1 MKRIKIDIPFKEIK
15 YIHHISDVH
24 IRNLKRHA
32 EYEQVFDKLYK
43 KIGENRENSLI
54 YVGGDIAHSKT
65 DMSPEL
71 VDQTS
76 RFLTSLSEICPTI
89 VITGNH
95 DCNLNN
101 RSRLDV
107 LTPIINNLNLPN
119 LHYLKHSGVYDVADV
134 SFVVWDVWEDEE
146 NYIKAKDFEADTKIV
161 LYHGTVDRSKTDVGF
176 SLPGKVTID
185 YFDDYDLGLIGD
197 IHKRQYLNEEKTIAY
212 CGSLIQQNHGESIG
226 HGYVLWEVP
235 TRTGEYIEIPNDYG
249 YYTIDIDKGIVPPED
264 KAMPKKARLRVRIS
278 NTDGAQL
285 KKCLAV
291 IHHRYGIKDVTITR
305 VDRRD
310 RVRGEQ
316 QIVIG
321 DVNDTDYQYELIE
334 DYLKRNHTLTDEMLI
349 KIKKL
354 NEDIN
359 DELPPARVKRNIDWK
374 LKHFEFSNMFCYG
387 ENNVVDFTQLN
398 GIVGMFAPN
407 ASGKSTLLDAL
418 SFCLFDMTSRTSKA
432 ASVLNN
438 KKKNFNCKVNFE
450 VSGLDYYIERKATTR
465 SRDGHVK
472 VDVNFWMVDDGGDII
487 SLNGDQRRTTNYNIN
502 RVIGTY
508 EDFILSTLSTQNN
521 FTVFIDK
528 TQKERKELLATFMGT
543 DIFDSLYQSAND
555 KISETQTLLRDFNKI
570 DYGKMLADLQKET
583 TISEVKQTNL
593 LTKKDNETKTYND
606 LNSQIINLTIQ
617 LKPVDDTIRDIGVL
631 KKEKFN
637 NKELLNT
644 THKDEN
650 NVATEQ
656 YDLSQVI
663 RDLELK
669 VVTYE
674 SENVQEK
681 YAELEKLEQ
690 ERDIFGVELDK
701 LKADVRVKLDK
712 IDKLGNL
719 KWDESCGY
727 CMSNPF
733 TLDAIETKKNLNKD
747 VELSK
752 EYMETKK
759 GMDNQIEKMF
769 KIRAFKEEL
778 DEANSKLNESKL
790 REDNLNYSLQYINER
805 KQNIE
810 NQIESI
816 SSEIQRYKDQ
826 ENNIKYNKKI
836 KIKITKKELGLS
848 DVDDRISEL
857 NDDITEVHSDIKV
870 NDNEMRNINKKIKEI
885 QELEKQN
892 QAYHYYLDAVR
903 RDSIPYELLEKAIPT
918 IEGEVNNILSQ
929 LVDFQLSLEMD
940 GKNINSNIVYDD
952 LNQWP
957 LELSSG
963 MERFISSL
971 AMRVGLIN
979 VSNLPRSNFLAI
991 DEGWGT
997 MDSDNINSVYNLFQ
1011 YLKAQFQFALIVSH
1025 VDSMRDAVDTLLEI
1039 SKDSDFSSIK
1049 FD

>member
-1 MKRIKIDIPFKEIK
+1 MKRTKIDIPFKEIK

-32 EYEQVFDKLYK
+32 EYEQVFEKLYE
-43 KIGENRENSLI
+43 KIKENRDSSLI
-54 YVGGDIAHSKT
+54 YIGGDIAHSKT

-76 RFLTSLSEICPTI
+76 RFLKSLSEICPTI

-101 RSRLDV
+101 LNRLDV

-119 LHYLKHSGVYDVADV
+119 LHYLKHSGIYDIADV

-146 NYIKAKDFEADTKIV
+146 NYIKANDFEADTKVV

-185 YFDDYDLGLIGD
+185 YFDDYDMGLIGD

-212 CGSLIQQNHGESIG
+212 CGSLIQQNHGEGIG
-226 HGYVLWEVP
+226 HGYLLWEVP
-235 TRTGEYIEIPNDYG
+235 TRTAEYIEIPNDFG
-249 YYTIDIDKGIVPPED
+249 YYTIDIDNGIVPD
-264 KAMPKKARLRVRIS
+264 VKGMPKKARLRVRIS

-285 KKCLAV
+285 KKALAV

-305 VDRRD
+305 VDRRE
-310 RVRGEQ
+310 RVRGEHQ
-316 QIVIG
+316 VVIG

-334 DYLKRNHTLTDEMLI
+334 DYLKRNHAITDDMLV
-349 KIKKL
+349 KIKTL

-359 DELPPARVKRNIDWK
+359 NELPPARVKRNIDWK
-374 LKHFEFSNMFCYG
+374 LKNFEFSNMFCYG
-387 ENNVVDFTQLN
+387 ENNYVDFTQLD

-418 SFCLFDMTSRTSKA
+418 SFCLFDITSRTTRA

-438 KKKNFNCKVNFE
+438 KKKNFSCKVNFE
-450 VSGLDYYIERKATTR
+450 VGGLDYYIERKATTR

-472 VDVNFWMVDDGGDII
+472 VDVNFWMVDEGGDIV

-508 EDFILSTLSTQNN
+508 DDFILSTLSTQNN

-543 DIFDSLYQSAND
+543 NIFDTLYQSAND
-555 KISETQTLLRDFNKI
+555 KISETQTLLRDFNKT

-583 TISEVKQTNL
+583 TILEVKQTDL
-593 LTKKDNETKTYND
+593 LSKKDDETKIHND
-606 LNSQIINLTIQ
+606 LNSQIINLTTQ
-617 LKPVDDTIRDIGVL
+617 LKPVDDTIRDIDVL
-631 KKEKFN
+631 EKDKSEN
-637 NKELLNT
+637 EELLDT
-644 THKDEN
+644 THNEES
-650 NVATEQ
+650 NVTTEQ
-656 YDLSQVI
+656 YDLSAVI
-663 RDLELK
+663 DDLK
-669 VVTYE
+669 SKIKIYE
-674 SENVQEK
+674 KDNIQEQ
-681 YAELEKLEQ
+681 YAELEKLEK
-690 ERDIFGVELDK
+690 ERSLFEIELDK
-701 LKADVRVKLDK
+701 LKAEVRVKLDK
-712 IDKLGNL
+712 IDKL
-719 KWDESCGY
+719 KDVKYDENCEF
-727 CMSNPF
+727 CMSNPL
-733 TLDAIETKKNLNKD
+733 TLDAIETEKNLDKD
-747 VELSK
+747 KELAHQ
-752 EYMETKK
+752 YMEKK
-759 GMDNQIEKMF
+759 ESMDKKIEKMSNV
-769 KIRAFKEEL
+769 RAFKEEL
-778 DEANSKLNESKL
+778 DKAKSQLSEGKL
-790 REDNLNYSLQYINER
+790 REDNLNYGLQYINER

-816 SSEIQRYKDQ
+816 NGEIKRYKEQ
-826 ENNIKYNKKI
+826 ENNIKFNDTIKDKI
-836 KIKITKKELGLS
+836 SKKELELS
-848 DVDDRISEL
+848 DVDDNISEL
-857 NDDITEVHSDIKV
+857 NDEITEVHSDIKV
-870 NDNEMRNINKKIKEI
+870 NDNEMKNINKKIKEI
-885 QELEKQN
+885 SELEKQN

-929 LVDFQLSLEMD
+929 LVDFQMALEMD

-952 LNQWP
+952 VNQWP

-1011 YLKAQFQFALIVSH
+1011 YLKTQFQFALIVSH

-1039 SKDSDFSSIK
+1039 TKDSDFSKIK

>member
-1 MKRIKIDIPFKEIK
+1 MKRTKIDIPFKEIK
-15 YIHHISDVH
+15 YIHHISDIH

-32 EYEQVFDKLYK
+32 EYEQVFEKLYD
-43 KIGENRENSLI
+43 KIKENRENSLI
-54 YVGGDIAHSKT
+54 YIGGDIAHSKT

-76 RFLTSLSEICPTI
+76 RFLKSLSEICPTI

-101 RSRLDV
+101 LNRLDV

-146 NYIKAKDFEADTKIV
+146 DYIKANDFEADTKVV

-185 YFDDYDLGLIGD
+185 YFDDYDMGLIGD

-226 HGYVLWEVP
+226 HGYLLWEVP
-235 TRTGEYIEIPNDYG
+235 TRTAEYIEIPNDFG
-249 YYTIDIDKGIVPPED
+249 YYTIDIDNGLVPDVKE
-264 KAMPKKARLRVRIS
+264 MPKKARLRVRIS

-305 VDRRD
+305 VDRRE
-310 RVRGEQ
+310 RVRGEEQ
-316 QIVIG
+316 VVIG

-334 DYLKRNHTLTDEMLI
+334 DFLKRHHTITDDMLV
-349 KIKKL
+349 KIKNL

-359 DELPPARVKRNIDWK
+359 NELPPARVKRNIDWK
-374 LKHFEFSNMFCYG
+374 IKNFEFSNMFCYG
-387 ENNVVDFTQLN
+387 EDNYVDFTQLD

-418 SFCLFDMTSRTSKA
+418 SFCLFDVTSRTTKA

-450 VSGLDYYIERKATTR
+450 VGGLDYYIERKATTR

-472 VDVNFWMVDDGGDII
+472 VDVNFWMVDDGGDIV

-508 EDFILSTLSTQNN
+508 DDFILSTLSTQNN

-543 DIFDSLYQSAND
+543 DIFDTLYQSAND
-555 KISETQTLLRDFNKI
+555 KISETQTLLRDFNKT

-583 TISEVKQTNL
+583 TILEVKQTDL
-593 LTKKDNETKTYND
+593 LSKKDDETKIHND
-606 LNSQIINLTIQ
+606 LNSQIINLTTQ
-617 LKPVDDTIRDIGVL
+617 LKPVDDTIRDIDIL
-631 KKEKFN
+631 EKDKSEN
-637 NKELLNT
+637 EELLDKAFN
-644 THKDEN
+644 EES
-650 NVATEQ
+650 NVTTEQ
-656 YDLSQVI
+656 YDLSAVI
-663 RDLELK
+663 DDLK
-669 VVTYE
+669 SKIKIYE
-674 SENVQEK
+674 KDNVQEK
-681 YAELEKLEQ
+681 YAELEKLEK
-690 ERDIFGVELDK
+690 ERSLFEIELDK
-701 LKADVRVKLDK
+701 LKAEVRVKLDK
-712 IDKLGNL
+712 TNKL
-719 KWDESCGY
+719 KDVTHDPDCEH
-727 CMSNPF
+727 CMSNPL
-733 TLDAIETKKNLNKD
+733 TLDAIETEKNLSKD
-747 VELSK
+747 VELAKDYK
-752 EYMETKK
+752 EKK
-759 GMDNQIEKMF
+759 EGMDKEIEKMSNA
-769 KIRAFKEEL
+769 RAFKEEL
-778 DEANSKLNESKL
+778 DKAKSQLSEGNL
-790 REDNLNYSLQYINER
+790 RNDNLNYGLQYINER

-810 NQIESI
+810 NQIESVN
-816 SSEIQRYKDQ
+816 SEIKRYKEQ
-826 ENNIKYNKKI
+826 ENNIKYNEKVKD
-836 KIKITKKELGLS
+836 KITTKELELS
-848 DVDDRISEL
+848 DVDKKISEL

-885 QELEKQN
+885 SELEKQN

-929 LVDFQLSLEMD
+929 LVDFQMALEMD

-952 LNQWP
+952 VNQWP

-1011 YLKAQFQFALIVSH
+1011 YLKTQFQFALIVSH

-1039 SKDSDFSSIK
+1039 TKDSDFSKIK

>member
-1 MKRIKIDIPFKEIK
+1 MKRTKVDIPFKEIK

-32 EYEQVFDKLYK
+32 EYEQVFEKLYD
-43 KIGENRENSLI
+43 KIKENRENSLI
-54 YVGGDIAHSKT
+54 YIGGDIAHSKT

-76 RFLTSLSEICPTI
+76 RFLKSLSEICPTI

-101 RSRLDV
+101 LNRLDV

-146 NYIKAKDFEADTKIV
+146 NYIKANDFEADTKVV

-185 YFDDYDLGLIGD
+185 YFDDYDMGLIGD

-226 HGYVLWEVP
+226 HGYLLWEVP

-249 YYTIDIDKGIVPPED
+249 YYTIDIDDGIVPNVEGV
-264 KAMPKKARLRVRIS
+264 PKKARLRVRIS

-285 KKCLAV
+285 KKALAV

-305 VDRRD
+305 VDRKERI
-310 RVRGEQ
+310 RGEHQ
-316 QIVIG
+316 VVIG

-334 DYLKRNHTLTDEMLI
+334 DYLKRNHAITDDMLV
-349 KIKKL
+349 KIKNL

-359 DELPPARVKRNIDWK
+359 NELPPARVKRNIDWK
-374 LKHFEFSNMFCYG
+374 LKNFEFSNMFCYG
-387 ENNVVDFTQLN
+387 ENNYVDFTQLD

-418 SFCLFDMTSRTSKA
+418 SFWLFDITSITTRA

-438 KKKNFNCKVNFE
+438 KKKNFSCKVNFE
-450 VSGLDYYIERKATTR
+450 VGGLDYYIERKATTR

-472 VDVNFWMVDDGGDII
+472 VDVNFWMVDEGGDIV

-508 EDFILSTLSTQNN
+508 DDFILSTLSTQNN

-543 DIFDSLYQSAND
+543 NIFDTLYQSAND
-555 KISETQTLLRDFNKI
+555 KISETQTLLRDFNKT
-570 DYGKMLADLQKET
+570 DYGRMLADLRKET
-583 TISEVKQTNL
+583 TILEVKQTDL
-593 LTKKDNETKTYND
+593 LSKKDDKTKTYND
-606 LNSQIINLTIQ
+606 LNSQIINLTTQ
-617 LKPVDDTIRDIGVL
+617 LKPVDDTIRDIDIL
-631 KKEKFN
+631 EKEKSDSE
-637 NKELLNT
+637 ELLDTAHN
-644 THKDEN
+644 EES
-650 NVATEQ
+650 NVVTEQ
-656 YDLSQVI
+656 YDLSAVI
-663 RDLELK
+663 DDLK
-669 VVTYE
+669 SKIKIYE
-674 SENVQEK
+674 KDNIQEQ
-681 YAELEKLEQ
+681 YAELEKLEK
-690 ERDIFGVELDK
+690 ERSLFEIELDK
-701 LKADVRVKLDK
+701 LKAEVRVKLDK
-712 IDKLGNL
+712 TAKL
-719 KWDESCGY
+719 KDVTYDPDCEH
-727 CMSNPF
+727 CMSNPL
-733 TLDAIETKKNLNKD
+733 TLDAIETEKNLSKD
-747 VELSK
+747 VELAK
-752 EYMETKK
+752 EYKEKK
-759 GMDNQIEKMF
+759 EGMDKEIEKMSNV
-769 KIRAFKEEL
+769 RAFKEEL
-778 DEANSKLNESKL
+778 DKAKSQLSEGKL
-790 REDNLNYSLQYINER
+790 RDDNLNYGLQYINER

-810 NQIESI
+810 NQIESVN
-816 SSEIQRYKDQ
+816 SEIKRYKEQ
-826 ENNIKYNKKI
+826 ENNIKYNEKVKD
-836 KIKITKKELGLS
+836 KITTKELELS
-848 DVDDRISEL
+848 DIDKKISEL

-870 NDNEMRNINKKIKEI
+870 NDNEMKNINKKIKEI
-885 QELEKQN
+885 SELEKQN

-929 LVDFQLSLEMD
+929 LVDFQMALEMD

-952 LNQWP
+952 VNQWP

-1011 YLKAQFQFALIVSH
+1011 YLKTQFQFALIVSH

-1039 SKDSDFSSIK
+1039 TKDSDFSKIK

>member
-1 MKRIKIDIPFKEIK
+1 LKRTKIDIPFKEIK
-15 YIHHISDVH
+15 YIHHISDIH

-32 EYEQVFDKLYK
+32 EYEQVFEKLYD
-43 KIGENRENSLI
+43 KIKENRENSLI
-54 YVGGDIAHSKT
+54 YIGGDIAHSKT

-76 RFLTSLSEICPTI
+76 RFLKSLSEICPTI

-101 RSRLDV
+101 LNRLDV

-146 NYIKAKDFEADTKIV
+146 DYIKANDFEADTKVV

-185 YFDDYDLGLIGD
+185 YFDDYDMGLIGD

-226 HGYVLWEVP
+226 HGYLLWEVP
-235 TRTGEYIEIPNDYG
+235 TRTAEYIEIPNNFG
-249 YYTIDIDKGIVPPED
+249 YYTIDIDNGLVPD
-264 KAMPKKARLRVRIS
+264 VDDMPKKARLRVRIS

-305 VDRRD
+305 VDRRE
-310 RVRGEQ
+310 RVRGEEQ
-316 QIVIG
+316 VVIG

-334 DYLKRNHTLTDEMLI
+334 DFLKRHHTITDDMLV
-349 KIKKL
+349 KIKNL

-359 DELPPARVKRNIDWK
+359 NELPPARVKRNIDWK
-374 LKHFEFSNMFCYG
+374 IKNFEFSNMFCYG
-387 ENNVVDFTQLN
+387 EDNYVDFTQLD

-418 SFCLFDMTSRTSKA
+418 SFCLFDVTSRTTKA

-450 VSGLDYYIERKATTR
+450 VGGLDYYIERKATTR

-472 VDVNFWMVDDGGDII
+472 VDVNFWMVDDGGDIV

-508 EDFILSTLSTQNN
+508 DDFILSTLSTQNN

-543 DIFDSLYQSAND
+543 DIFDTLYQSAND
-555 KISETQTLLRDFNKI
+555 KISETQTLLRDFNKT

-583 TISEVKQTNL
+583 TILEVKQTDL
-593 LTKKDNETKTYND
+593 LSKKDDETKIHND
-606 LNSQIINLTIQ
+606 LNSQIINLTTQ
-617 LKPVDDTIRDIGVL
+617 LKPVDDTIRDIDIL
-631 KKEKFN
+631 EKDKSEN
-637 NKELLNT
+637 EELLDKAFN
-644 THKDEN
+644 EES
-650 NVATEQ
+650 NVTTEQ
-656 YDLSQVI
+656 YDLSVVI
-663 RDLELK
+663 DDLK
-669 VVTYE
+669 SKIKIYE
-674 SENVQEK
+674 KDNVQEK
-681 YAELEKLEQ
+681 YAELEKLEK
-690 ERDIFGVELDK
+690 ERSLFEIELDK
-701 LKADVRVKLDK
+701 LKAEVRVKLDK
-712 IDKLGNL
+712 TNKL
-719 KWDESCGY
+719 KDVTHDPDCEH
-727 CMSNPF
+727 CMSNPL
-733 TLDAIETKKNLNKD
+733 TLDAIETEKNLSKD
-747 VELSK
+747 VELAKDYK
-752 EYMETKK
+752 EKK
-759 GMDNQIEKMF
+759 EGMDKEIEKMSNA
-769 KIRAFKEEL
+769 RAFKEEL
-778 DEANSKLNESKL
+778 DKAKSQLSEGNL
-790 REDNLNYSLQYINER
+790 RNDNLNYGLQYINER

-810 NQIESI
+810 NQIESVN
-816 SSEIQRYKDQ
+816 SEIKRYKEQ
-826 ENNIKYNKKI
+826 ENNIKYNEKVKD
-836 KIKITKKELGLS
+836 KITTKELELS
-848 DVDDRISEL
+848 DVDKKISEL

-885 QELEKQN
+885 SELEKQN

-929 LVDFQLSLEMD
+929 LVDFQMALEMD

-952 LNQWP
+952 VNQWP

-1011 YLKAQFQFALIVSH
+1011 YLKTQFQFALIVSH

-1039 SKDSDFSSIK
+1039 TKDSDFSKIK

>member
-1 MKRIKIDIPFKEIK
+1 MKRTKIDIPFKEIK

-32 EYEQVFDKLYK
+32 EYEQVFEKLYE
-43 KIGENRENSLI
+43 KIKENRDSSLI
-54 YVGGDIAHSKT
+54 YIGGDIAHSKT

-76 RFLTSLSEICPTI
+76 RFLKSLSEICPTI

-101 RSRLDV
+101 LNRLDV

-119 LHYLKHSGVYDVADV
+119 LHYLKHSGIYDIADV

-146 NYIKAKDFEADTKIV
+146 NYIKANDFEADTKVV

-185 YFDDYDLGLIGD
+185 YFDDYDMGLIGD

-212 CGSLIQQNHGESIG
+212 CGSLIQQNHGEGIG
-226 HGYVLWEVP
+226 HGYLLWEVP
-235 TRTGEYIEIPNDYG
+235 TRTAEYIEIPNDFG
-249 YYTIDIDKGIVPPED
+249 YYTIDIDNGIVPD
-264 KAMPKKARLRVRIS
+264 VKGMPKKARLRVRIS

-285 KKCLAV
+285 KKALAV

-305 VDRRD
+305 VDRRE
-310 RVRGEQ
+310 RVRGEHQ
-316 QIVIG
+316 VVIG

-334 DYLKRNHTLTDEMLI
+334 DYLKRNHAITDDMLV
-349 KIKKL
+349 KIKTL

-359 DELPPARVKRNIDWK
+359 NELPPARVKRNIDWK
-374 LKHFEFSNMFCYG
+374 LKNFEFSNMFCYG
-387 ENNVVDFTQLN
+387 ENNYVDFTQLD

-418 SFCLFDMTSRTSKA
+418 SFCLFDITSRTTRA

-438 KKKNFNCKVNFE
+438 KKKNFSCKVNFE
-450 VSGLDYYIERKATTR
+450 VGGLDYYIERKATTR

-472 VDVNFWMVDDGGDII
+472 VDVNFWMVDEGGDIV

-508 EDFILSTLSTQNN
+508 DDFILSTLSTQNN

-543 DIFDSLYQSAND
+543 NIFDTLYQSAND
-555 KISETQTLLRDFNKI
+555 KISETQTLLRDFNKT

-583 TISEVKQTNL
+583 TILEVKQTDL
-593 LTKKDNETKTYND
+593 LSKKDDETKIHND
-606 LNSQIINLTIQ
+606 LNSQIINLTTQ
-617 LKPVDDTIRDIGVL
+617 LKPVDDTIRDIDVL
-631 KKEKFN
+631 EKDKSEN
-637 NKELLNT
+637 EELLDTAHN
-644 THKDEN
+644 EES
-650 NVATEQ
+650 NVTTEQ
-656 YDLSQVI
+656 YDLSAVI
-663 RDLELK
+663 DDLK
-669 VVTYE
+669 SKIKIYE
-674 SENVQEK
+674 KDNIQEQ
-681 YAELEKLEQ
+681 YAELEKLEK
-690 ERDIFGVELDK
+690 ERSLFEIELDK
-701 LKADVRVKLDK
+701 LKAEVRVKLDK
-712 IDKLGNL
+712 IDKL
-719 KWDESCGY
+719 KDVKYDENCEF
-727 CMSNPF
+727 CMSNPL
-733 TLDAIETKKNLNKD
+733 TLDAIETEKNLDKD
-747 VELSK
+747 KELAHQ
-752 EYMETKK
+752 YMEKK
-759 GMDNQIEKMF
+759 ESMDKKIEKMSNV
-769 KIRAFKEEL
+769 RAFKEEL
-778 DEANSKLNESKL
+778 DKAKSQLSEGKL
-790 REDNLNYSLQYINER
+790 REDNLNYGLQYINER

-816 SSEIQRYKDQ
+816 NGEIKRYKEQ
-826 ENNIKYNKKI
+826 ENNIKFNDTIKDKI
-836 KIKITKKELGLS
+836 SKKELELS
-848 DVDDRISEL
+848 DVDDNISEL
-857 NDDITEVHSDIKV
+857 NDEITEVHSDIKV
-870 NDNEMRNINKKIKEI
+870 NDNEMKNINKKIKEI
-885 QELEKQN
+885 SELEKQN

-929 LVDFQLSLEMD
+929 LVDFQMALEMD

-952 LNQWP
+952 VNQWP

-1011 YLKAQFQFALIVSH
+1011 YLKTQFQFALIVSH

-1039 SKDSDFSSIK
+1039 TKDSDFSKIK

>member
-1 MKRIKIDIPFKEIK
+1 MKRTKVDIPFKEIK

-32 EYEQVFDKLYK
+32 EYEQVFEKLYD
-43 KIGENRENSLI
+43 KIKENRENSLI
-54 YVGGDIAHSKT
+54 YIGGDIAHSKT

-76 RFLTSLSEICPTI
+76 RFLKSLSEICPTI

-101 RSRLDV
+101 LNRLDV

-146 NYIKAKDFEADTKIV
+146 NYIKASDFKADTKV
-161 LYHGTVDRSKTDVGF
+161 ALYHGTVDRSKTDVGF

-185 YFDDYDLGLIGD
+185 YFDDYDMGLIGD

-212 CGSLIQQNHGESIG
+212 CGSLIQQNHGEGIG
-226 HGYVLWEVP
+226 HGYLLWEVP
-235 TRTGEYIEIPNDYG
+235 TRTAEYIEIPNDYG
-249 YYTIDIDKGIVPPED
+249 YYTIDIDDGIVPDVDDMPE
-264 KAMPKKARLRVRIS
+264 KARLRVRVS

-291 IHHRYGIKDVTITR
+291 IHHRHGIKDVTITR
-305 VDRRD
+305 VDRRE
-310 RVRGEQ
+310 RVRGEEH
-316 QIVIG
+316 IVIG

-334 DYLKRNHTLTDEMLI
+334 DYLKRNHTITDESLV

-354 NEDIN
+354 NEEIN
-359 DELPPARVKRNIDWK
+359 NELPPARVKRNINWK
-374 LKHFEFSNMFCYG
+374 LKNFEFSNMFCYG
-387 ENNVVDFTQLN
+387 EDNYVDFTQLD

-418 SFCLFDMTSRTSKA
+418 SFCLFDVTSRTTKA

-438 KKKNFNCKVNFE
+438 KKKSFNCKVNFE
-450 VSGLDYYIERKATTR
+450 VAGLDYFIERKATTR

-472 VDVNFWMVDDGGDII
+472 VDVNFWMVDDGGDIV

-543 DIFDSLYQSAND
+543 DIFDTLYQSAND
-555 KISETQTLLRDFNKI
+555 KISETQTLLRDFNKV
-570 DYGKMLADLQKET
+570 DYGKILADLQKET
-583 TISEVKQTNL
+583 TILEVNQTNL
-593 LTKKDNETKTYND
+593 LSKKDDESKVYND
-606 LNSQIINLTIQ
+606 LNSQIINLTTQ
-617 LKPVDDTIRDIGVL
+617 LKPVDDTIRDINIL
-631 KKEKFN
+631 EKEN
-637 NKELLNT
+637 SDNEELLDT
-644 THKDEN
+644 THKEES
-650 NVATEQ
+650 NVTTEQ

-663 RDLELK
+663 SDLESK
-669 VVTYE
+669 IKIYE
-674 SENVQEK
+674 KDNVQEK

-690 ERDIFGVELDK
+690 ERNIFAIELDK

-712 IDKLGNL
+712 IDKLKGVTY
-719 KWDESCGY
+719 DPDCEH
-727 CMSNPF
+727 CMSNPL
-733 TLDAIETKKNLNKD
+733 TLDAIETEKNLDKD
-747 VELSK
+747 VGLSK
-752 EYMETKK
+752 EYMKK
-759 GMDNQIEKMF
+759 KEGMDTEIEKMF
-769 KIRAFKEEL
+769 KVRAFKEEL
-778 DEANSKLNESKL
+778 DKAKSQLSEGKL
-790 REDNLNYSLQYINER
+790 REDNLNYGLQYINER

-810 NQIESI
+810 NQIQSTNN
-816 SSEIQRYKDQ
+816 EIKRYKEQ
-826 ENNIKYNKKI
+826 ENNIKYNETI
-836 KIKITKKELGLS
+836 KSKITKKELELS
-848 DVDDRISEL
+848 DVDKIISKL
-857 NDDITEVHSDIKV
+857 NDNITEVHSDIKV
-870 NDNEMRNINKKIKEI
+870 NDNEMKNINKKIKEI
-885 QELEKQN
+885 HELEKQN

-903 RDSIPYELLEKAIPT
+903 RDSIPYELLAKAIPT

-929 LVDFQLSLEMD
+929 LVDFQMALEMD

-952 LNQWP
+952 VNQWP

-1011 YLKAQFQFALIVSH
+1011 YLKTQFQFTLIVSH

-1039 SKDSDFSSIK
+1039 TKDTDFSKIK

>member
-1 MKRIKIDIPFKEIK
+1 MKRTKVDIPFKEIK

-32 EYEQVFDKLYK
+32 EYEQVFEKLYD
-43 KIGENRENSLI
+43 KIKENRENSLI
-54 YVGGDIAHSKT
+54 YIGGDIAHSKT

-76 RFLTSLSEICPTI
+76 RFLKSLSEICPTI

-101 RSRLDV
+101 LNRLDV

-146 NYIKAKDFEADTKIV
+146 NYIKANDFEADTKVV

-185 YFDDYDLGLIGD
+185 YFDDYDMGLIGD

-226 HGYVLWEVP
+226 HGYLLWEVE
-235 TRTGEYIEIPNDYG
+235 TKKSEYIEIPNDYG
-249 YYTIDIDKGIVPPED
+249 YYTIDIDKGIVPD
-264 KAMPKKARLRVRIS
+264 VKGMPKKARLRVRVS
-278 NTDGAQL
+278 NTNGIEL
-285 KKCLAV
+285 KKALAI
-291 IHHRYGIKDVTITR
+291 IHHRYGIKDVTITK

-310 RVRGEQ
+310 VGSSNNEM
-316 QIVIG
+316 VIG

-334 DYLKRNHTLTDEMLI
+334 DYLKRNHAITDDILV
-349 KIKKL
+349 KIKNL
-354 NEDIN
+354 NEEIN
-359 DELPPARVKRNIDWK
+359 NELPPARVKRNINWK

-387 ENNVVDFTQLN
+387 ENNYVDFTQLD

-418 SFCLFDMTSRTSKA
+418 SFCLFDITSRTTRA

-438 KKKNFNCKVNFE
+438 KKNNFYCKVNFE
-450 VSGLDYYIERKATTR
+450 VGGLDYFIERKASKR
-465 SRDGHVK
+465 ARDGHVK
-472 VDVNFWMVDDGGDII
+472 VNVNFWMIDDKGQTI

-502 RVIGTY
+502 QVVGTY

-528 TQKERKELLATFMGT
+528 TQKERKELLSTFMGT

-555 KISETQTLLRDFNKI
+555 KISETQTLLRDFSKV
-570 DYGKMLADLQKET
+570 DYSKNLAELQKQT
-583 TISEVKQTNL
+583 TLLQVKQTDL
-593 LTKKDNETKTYND
+593 LSKKEKQVEKQNK
-606 LNSQIINLTIQ
+606 LNNKIINLT
-617 LKPVDDTIRDIGVL
+617 
-631 KKEKFN
+631 KK
-637 NKELLNT
+637 
-644 THKDEN
+644 
-650 NVATEQ
+650 
-656 YDLSQVI
+656 
-663 RDLELK
+663 LK
-669 VVTYE
+669 VVDDNIQDIDKLEKDLLSQSSDFKEVIKDIDKTNSEFNDISNLLDEIETTITQYE
-674 SENVQEK
+674 SDNIN
-681 YAELEKLEQ
+681 EQ
-690 ERDIFGVELDK
+690 YSKFQTLQQSRDEFQIEIDK
-701 LKADVRVKLDK
+701 LKVEVRNKLDK
-712 IDKLGNL
+712 TEKLKGVT
-719 KWDESCGY
+719 WDEDCKH
-727 CMSNPF
+727 CMSNPL
-733 TLDAIETKKNLNKD
+733 TLDAIETEKNLEKDKELAAAYLEKKNKMDEEIEALNPIIEQKEKYNEYKSSL
-747 VELSK
+747 VEAEFRERELK
-752 EYMETKK
+752 TNLQY
-759 GMDNQIEKMF
+759 
-769 KIRAFKEEL
+769 FKERKKNI
-778 DEANSKLNESKL
+778 NSSIETIEQDIKQYNEQKS
-790 REDNLNYSLQYINER
+790 
-805 KQNIE
+805 
-810 NQIESI
+810 
-816 SSEIQRYKDQ
+816 
-826 ENNIKYNKKI
+826 NIKYNKKI
-836 KIKITKKELGLS
+836 KEDIQVVQNDLD
-848 DVDDRISEL
+848 DVDNVIVNLTS
-857 NDDITEVHSDIKV
+857 DITEVHADIKV
-870 NDNEMRNINKKIKEI
+870 GDSEMRNINKKIEEI
-885 QELEKQN
+885 EELENKN
-892 QAYHYYLDAVR
+892 QAYRYYLDAVR
-903 RDSIPYELLEKAIPT
+903 RDSVPYELLEKAIPT
-918 IEGEVNNILSQ
+918 IEGEINNILGQ
-929 LVDFQLSLEMD
+929 LVDFQMSLDMD

-952 LNQWP
+952 VNQWP

-1011 YLKAQFQFALIVSH
+1011 YLKGQFQFALIVSH

-1039 SKDSDFSSIK
+1039 TKDTEFSKIK